1 MLFLKKKR
9 RQGECR
15 TFAFSVVPPT
25 SLTYILIIKHGNA
38 NATKSGQFIKWHNTQ
53 FLFFK
58 YMFIIGYKQLT
69 LMFIIT
75 NKEFTTL
82 GNQIFEFMSGL
93 YPNLA
98 EVDIEVIHTD
108 LTEDNVFGWTTE
120 NNDQNEIEIHND
132 LSDEDYIITLIHE
145 LIHVDQNVRG
155 LRDDEQRENEAYKLE
170 KRLADNFE
178 KYRNA
183 LMVERMRQLY
193 PERNWEGVT
202 LVKCY

>member
-1 MLFLKKKR
+1 
-9 RQGECR
+9 
-15 TFAFSVVPPT
+15 
-25 SLTYILIIKHGNA
+25 
-38 NATKSGQFIKWHNTQ
+38 
-53 FLFFK
+53 
-58 YMFIIGYKQLT
+58 MFIIGYKQLT
-69 LMFIIT
+69 PMFIIT

-93 YPNLA
+93 YPNLTTT
-98 EVDIEVIHTD
+98 DIEVIPTD
-108 LTEDNVFGWTTE
+108 LTEDNVFGWTLE

-132 LSDEDYIITLIHE
+132 LSEKDFITTLIHE

-178 KYRNA
+178 KYRMG
-183 LMVERMRQLY
+183 LHLERMKQLY

>member
-1 MLFLKKKR
+1 
-9 RQGECR
+9 
-15 TFAFSVVPPT
+15 
-25 SLTYILIIKHGNA
+25 
-38 NATKSGQFIKWHNTQ
+38 
-53 FLFFK
+53 
-58 YMFIIGYKQLT
+58 MFIIGYKQLT

-93 YPNLA
+93 YPNLTTT
-98 EVDIEVIHTD
+98 DIEVIHTD

-155 LRDDEQRENEAYKLE
+155 LRDDTQREEEAYSLE
-170 KRLADNFE
+170 HTLTNQFL
-178 KYRNA
+178 N
-183 LMVERMRQLY
+183 
-193 PERNWEGVT
+193 VT
-202 LVKCY
+202 NC

>member
-1 MLFLKKKR
+1 
-9 RQGECR
+9 
-15 TFAFSVVPPT
+15 
-25 SLTYILIIKHGNA
+25 
-38 NATKSGQFIKWHNTQ
+38 
-53 FLFFK
+53 
-58 YMFIIGYKQLT
+58 
-69 LMFIIT
+69 MFIIT

-93 YPNLA
+93 YPNLT
-98 EVDIEVIHTD
+98 EVDIEDIHTD
-108 LTEDNVFGWTTE
+108 LTEDNVFGWTLE

-132 LSDEDYIITLIHE
+132 LSEEDYITTLIHE

-183 LMVERMRQLY
+183 LMVERMKQLY